1 MQKALVKMLK
11 APVKMLKAPV
21 KMLKAPVKM
30 LKAPVKD
37 ANGHPMCKFGVPFTD
52 RDLDAIMNTPSW

>member
-1 MQKALVKMLK
+1 MVGIIYAKSIGKGPK
-11 APVKMLKAPV
+11 GSRR
-21 KMLKAPVKM
+21 
-30 LKAPVKD
+30 D